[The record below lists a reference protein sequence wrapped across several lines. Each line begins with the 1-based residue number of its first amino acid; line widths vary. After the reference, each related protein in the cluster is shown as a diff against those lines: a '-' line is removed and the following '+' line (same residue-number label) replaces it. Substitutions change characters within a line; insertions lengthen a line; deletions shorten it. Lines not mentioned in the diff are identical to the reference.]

1 MTAKEVYEKT
11 KNLSLLLVE
20 DDIDVRDKTSSM
32 LQDLFKSVGTAVD
45 GLEAYELYLS
55 NKNRDYFDIVVT
67 DINMP
72 RLDGLSMVEKILDI
86 NPNQEIIV
94 ISAYGDYE
102 KLQKIIQ
109 MGATSYIEKPL
120 QIDELLNKLYMVA
133 SKIKTKQKNKEQE
146 LKAMEF
152 DEIVIQKSE
161 CQMLLWAAL
170 RKSDFLLL
178 TNNYRTFLETIY
190 NKIENQEFIEIEN
203 NQSNYELKFNS
214 YKYKFE
220 QIKMYHTKKSIDLF
234 LEKIK
239 SLELEKNI
247 NLLCSLFLEIGLI
260 QEFDK
265 DMKKI
270 QLELEKVLNIE
281 KS

>member
-32 LQDLFKSVGTAVD
+32 LQDLFKNVETAVD

-133 SKIKTKQKNKEQE
+133 SKIETKQKNKEQE

-203 NQSNYELKFNS
+203 NQSSYE
-214 YKYKFE
+214 
-220 QIKMYHTKKSIDLF
+220 
-234 LEKIK
+234 
-239 SLELEKNI
+239 
-247 NLLCSLFLEIGLI
+247 
-260 QEFDK
+260 
-265 DMKKI
+265 
-270 QLELEKVLNIE
+270 
-281 KS
+281 